1 MPIISIEGNIG
12 SGKSTLLERIH
23 NKAFEKKVSNI
34 QTIPECLDIWEK
46 IKDGEKNI
54 LELFYENKKK
64 YAVPFQMLTFLTIT
78 YNLMGEM
85 QRMTKDKIV
94 IIERSPISNIEIFGR
109 MLYDDGIIGEAEWS
123 ILKYMANG
131 LMMPVDKIV
140 YLRSKPD
147 DCMQRVRLRERDGEE
162 SITIPYLDKIHK
174 RHEEWLSEVEHETIE
189 SREEIDRFI
198 DGLF

>member
-1 MPIISIEGNIG
+1 MPIISIEGNVG
-12 SGKSTLLERIH
+12 AGKSTLLERIH
-23 NKAFEKKVSNI
+23 NRAFEKKVSNI

-46 IKDGEKNI
+46 IKEGEKNI

-109 MLYDDGIIGEAEWS
+109 MLYDDKIIGEAEWS

-162 SITIPYLDKIHK
+162 AITIPYLDKIHK
-174 RHEEWLSEVEHETIE
+174 RHEEWLSEVPHETIE